1 MKTITKLLC
10 LLAFIAITTK
20 SYAQKETTIYG
31 FGYAYTHGTKTL
43 YVTNIVSGVIYSS
56 QYYDASTTD
65 LKLQWTEKFKTVVS
79 NYYDYTRVT
88 AGFFGT
94 TDQDYNNVDK
104 ERTQIIGK
112 YKQQGFTIHYVNT
125 FNYTKEKLKT

>member
-20 SYAQKETTIYG
+20 GYAQQETTYG

-43 YVTNIVSGVIYSS
+43 YITNIVSGVVHSS
-56 QYYDASTTD
+56 QYYDASTVD
-65 LKLQWTEKFKTVVS
+65 LKLQWTEKFKTVVN
-79 NYYDYTRVT
+79 NYYNYTIAT
-88 AGFFGT
+88 AGFFGVA
-94 TDQDYNNVDK
+94 DKDYDSVDK
-104 ERTQIIGK
+104 ERTQVIAK
-112 YKQQGFTIHYVNT
+112 YKQEGFTIHYVNT